1 MNSLTRRDLLR
12 SSLALSASTLVAGS
26 VGRAH
31 GLLAGH
37 PGAIRI
43 DADGTAYGAHDPR
56 SDGRAMSVEDE
67 DVDAAP

>member
-1 MNSLTRRDLLR
+1 V
-12 SSLALSASTLVAGS
+12 SAIPAQSP
-26 VGRAH
+26 
-31 GLLAGH
+31 LAGH

-67 DVDAAP
+67 DEDVDAAP